1 MSKSALMFGVGDR
14 VVVRTT
20 PRFPTSNPRTPS
32 YAKGHR
38 ATIIAAY
45 GCIENPLDHHLAYEP
60 LYTVVFEGSE
70 VFGPEAT
77 HQVVAEM
84 HEEWLESEA

>member
-1 MSKSALMFGVGDR
+1 
-14 VVVRTT
+14 
-20 PRFPTSNPRTPS
+20 
-32 YAKGHR
+32 
-38 ATIIAAY
+38 
-45 GCIENPLDHHLAYEP
+45 
-60 LYTVVFEGSE
+60 VFEGSE